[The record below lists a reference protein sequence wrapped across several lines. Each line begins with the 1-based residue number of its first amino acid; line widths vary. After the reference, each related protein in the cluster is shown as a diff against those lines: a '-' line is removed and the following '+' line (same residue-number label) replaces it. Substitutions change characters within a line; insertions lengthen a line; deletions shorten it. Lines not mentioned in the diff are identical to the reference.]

1 MSIMQP
7 NYKGAPFNSLKY
19 KNTAMF

>member
-1 MSIMQP
+1 MNIMQP

-19 KNTAMF
+19 KNAAMF